1 MFSPWKKTNKQN
13 DHKIKK
19 KKIREIGTRSGT
31 GSAAVPRGPLGASWS
46 NCNCP
51 GIISLVGAG
60 GASSTLISGYSLP
73 PNAMVP
79 SLVGKLIMK
88 VADKKYSFLCPY
100 TFRQENVPKSS
111 FRNHCLLPLP
121 TCYQRVQIHNC

>member
-60 GASSTLISGYSLP
+60 GGIQHTHLRLLFASQCYG
-73 PNAMVP
+73 
-79 SLVGKLIMK
+79 
-88 VADKKYSFLCPY
+88 
-100 TFRQENVPKSS
+100 
-111 FRNHCLLPLP
+111 PLP
-121 TCYQRVQIHNC
+121 CGEIDNEGG